1 MRSTRCSSRW
11 TLVPWLACALGAVA
25 LAQSAAAQDK
35 IPVKSADDLPRHTY
49 KLAGSVS
56 ELLKSDEQF
65 AALAKQVRADIEAD
79 LAKYQIDDPSTLQT
93 YLNVLLAL
101 DLLDGRYDAVL
112 KGIARVRELES
123 KEAKKL
129 TTGLVAEAL
138 VAAREKAGQD
148 DAKFRA
154 AFKTILAGKV
164 GKLPWDIVA
173 NEIEQ
178 RKGQAEIMSEDLLMG
193 MVQSSVD
200 PVVVKNQG
208 EIATDIAYQIV
219 SVRFALK
226 INIPVKAEVVEVYKG
241 VIDEHKVAK
250 KDIWGERAVTLKEDQ
265 KLTPVVVAIWDSGV
279 DTKIFEKQL
288 WADAKKPDVHGLAFD
303 IESNPTPDLLHS
315 LDALNSKPD
324 QVVTHMKGFMDVQSA
339 IDSPEAAEVKKVIAG
354 LKGEE
359 VKKFIEDLGLFSM
372 SAHGTHVAGIAADGN
387 PFIRLLVGRIT
398 FDYHMIP
405 ICPTLE
411 RSRKA
416 AAAGK
421 TTVDYFKQ
429 NSVRVANMSWGG
441 DRKSIEADLE
451 KNGVGDTVEK
461 RAAMAREM
469 YKIERDALYEALKGA
484 PDILFVTAAGNADND
499 VEFDEVIPSGFDLPN
514 LLVVGAMDQ
523 AGDPTNFTSFGKTVQ
538 VYANGFEVESY
549 IPGGKRLK
557 FSGTS
562 MASPNAANLA
572 AKLLALDPSL
582 KPTQIIELIKKG
594 ADKVEGKKPMLLINP
609 KRTVELLKK

>member
-1 MRSTRCSSRW
+1 MRSPRRSSLW
-11 TLVPWLACALGAVA
+11 TLVPFLVCAVCAVGLAR
-25 LAQSAAAQDK
+25 SAAAQDK

-49 KLAGSVS
+49 KIAGSVTDV
-56 ELLKSDEQF
+56 LKSDEQC

-79 LAKYQIDDPSTLQT
+79 LAKYQIDDPSTLQK
-93 YLNVLLAL
+93 YYNVLLSL

-112 KGIARVRELES
+112 KGVAKLRELES

-129 TTGLVAEAL
+129 TTGLAAEAM
-138 VAAREKAGQD
+138 VAARKTAGED

-154 AFKTILAGKV
+154 TFKANFAEKV

-178 RKGQAEIMSEDLLMG
+178 RKGQAEIISEDLLMG
-193 MVQSSVD
+193 MVQSSLD
-200 PVVVKNQG
+200 PAVAKLNG
-208 EIATDIAYQIV
+208 EIGADIAQQIT
-219 SVRFALK
+219 SMRYALK
-226 INIPVKAEVVEVYKG
+226 VAIPLKAEVVEVYKG
-241 VIDEHKVAK
+241 AIDAHKVAK
-250 KDIWGERAVTLKEDQ
+250 KDIWEARAVTLKDDQ

-288 WADAKKPDVHGLAFD
+288 WADAKKPELHGLAFD
-303 IESNPTPDLLHS
+303 IDSNPSPDLLHP
-315 LDALNSKPD
+315 LTALNGKPD
-324 QVVTHMKGFMDVQSA
+324 EVVKYMKGFMDVQSA
-339 IDSPEAAEVKKVIAG
+339 IDSPEAADVKKVMAG

-359 VKKFIEDLGLFSM
+359 VKKFIEDLGLFGNY
-372 SAHGTHVAGIAADGN
+372 AHGTHVSGIATDGN

-398 FDYHMIP
+398 FDYHMMP

-411 RSRKA
+411 RSRKSA
-416 AAAGK
+416 AAEQ
-421 TTVDYFKQ
+421 TMVDYFKQ
-429 NSVRVANMSWGG
+429 NGVRLANMSWGG
-441 DRKSIEADLE
+441 DRKSIESDLE
-451 KNGVGDTVEK
+451 KNGIGETAEK

-469 YKIERDALYEALKGA
+469 YKIERDGLYEALKSA

-514 LLVVGAMDQ
+514 LLVVGAVDQ
-523 AGDPTNFTSFGKTVQ
+523 SGAPTNFTSFGKTVQ

-562 MASPNAANLA
+562 MASPNVANLA
-572 AKLLALDPSL
+572 AKLLAIDPSL
-582 KPTQIIELIKKG
+582 KPAQVIDLIKKG

-609 KRTVELLKK
+609 QKTVELLKK